1 MTSTTRTTSTSR
13 PSAPT
18 IEVEALTKVY
28 GGLPAV
34 DGLTFSVRPGAVTGF
49 LGPNGAG
56 KTTTIRMLL
65 GLATPTAGRALIG
78 GRSYRDHRLP
88 ATVVGSSLEPGFHP
102 GRSGIDHLR
111 SFAAPCGVG
120 PARCRELIA
129 LVGLEG
135 AEHRRVGGY
144 SMGMR
149 QRLGL
154 ATALLGDPPVLVLDE
169 PANGLDPQGIVWL
182 RHLLRQF
189 AAEGRT
195 VLVSSHA
202 LREVQ
207 HTVDDVVIVA
217 RGRLVHASSLAAL
230 AELAAVA
237 TYVSSPDVA
246 ALGRL
251 VTQQGWRAERHE
263 SGLLVQ
269 DVAAARVGDAA
280 FAAGVPLHRLEPRD
294 VDLEEVFLRLTSP
307 TTPAPLHAA
316 GGR

>member
-1 MTSTTRTTSTSR
+1 MTSTTAA

-65 GLATPTAGRALIG
+65 GLATPTSGRALVG
-78 GRSYRDHRLP
+78 GRSYREHRRP

-102 GRSGIDHLR
+102 GRTGIDHLR
-111 SFAAPCGVG
+111 AFAAPCGVG
-120 PARCRELIA
+120 LARCRELVS
-129 LVGLEG
+129 LVGLDG
-135 AEHRRVGGY
+135 AERRRVGGY

-154 ATALLGDPPVLVLDE
+154 ATALLGDPPVIVLDE

-182 RHLLRQF
+182 RQLLRQF
-189 AAEGRT
+189 AGEGRT
-195 VLVSSHA
+195 VLVSSHV

-217 RGRLVHASSLAAL
+217 RGRLVHASSLAGLADL
-230 AELAAVA
+230 AETA
-237 TYVSSPDVA
+237 TYVSSPDGA
-246 ALGRL
+246 ALRRL
-251 VTQQGWRAERHE
+251 VEQQAWRVEPHE
-263 SGLLVQ
+263 SGLLVR
-269 DVAAARVGDAA
+269 DVAAAHVGDAA
-280 FAAGVPLHRLEPRD
+280 FAAGVPLHRLEARD
-294 VDLEEVFLRLTSP
+294 VDLEEVFLRLT
-307 TTPAPLHAA
+307 TPGAVPVVPATA
-316 GGR
+316 GVR

>member
-1 MTSTTRTTSTSR
+1 MTTEVS
-13 PSAPT
+13 SAPAIT
-18 IEVEALTKVY
+18 VEALTKNY
-28 GGLPAV
+28 AGLPAV
-34 DGLTFSVRPGAVTGF
+34 DGLTFAVRPGAVTGF

-65 GLATPTAGRALIG
+65 GLTTPTAGRALIG
-78 GRSYRDHRLP
+78 GRSYREHRRP

-111 SFAAPCGVG
+111 AFAAPCGVG
-120 PARCRELIA
+120 LTRCRELISF
-129 LVGLEG
+129 VGLDG
-135 AEHRRVGGY
+135 AEKQRVGGY

-154 ATALLGDPPVLVLDE
+154 ATALLGDPPVIVLDE

-182 RHLLRQF
+182 RGLLRSF

-195 VLVSSHA
+195 VLVSSHV

-217 RGRLVHASSLAAL
+217 RGRLVHASTLAGL
-230 AELAAVA
+230 AELAEVA
-237 TYVSSPDVA
+237 TYVSSPDPA

-251 VTQQGWRAERHE
+251 VAAQGWRTEPHE
-263 SGLLVQ
+263 SGVLVHE
-269 DVAAARVGDAA
+269 VEATRVGDAA
-280 FAAGVPLHRLEPRD
+280 FAAGLPLHRLEARD
-294 VDLEEVFLRLTSP
+294 VDLEEVFLRLT
-307 TTPAPLHAA
+307 TPAALRDPAIS
-316 GGR
+316 GGVR

>member
-88 ATVVGSSLEPGFHP
+88 APVVGSSLEPGFHP

-307 TTPAPLHAA
+307 TTSAPLHAA